1 MRLWSYAPKKKKSK
15 TSSGGSMTS
24 APVATPTVTQIVLA
38 PTPSP
43 VSSCADALPAAQALS
58 VVCCY
63 DSNGF
68 KDLTGN
74 DHGMFAHATA
84 TGNFWHTASLASGS
98 GSGPYPVATPT
109 RTWYLLEPV
118 QGSCTLQEGN
128 PIALPTGLTANFQS
142 TQTPQGGTC
151 GKSDERCYML
161 TLSEITPNIVIS
173 GSSGGTFANITAYF
187 GAATGV
193 TFFTFYTGGGHTGV
207 VTNAWLKHHD
217 HIYAV
222 GNTGGFGPPNYVLA
236 SFPVPSPNGTVQDAQ
251 MALSNVI
258 PSWSNSFDPLTSIL
272 MMHATASF
280 IYILVSAAWDGGAT
294 EVRLVKVNRA
304 TLRYVSHWNLASD
317 PNFQTPWG
325 IHCFNDD
332 LVFLVQAGFGGNPWK
347 FGYLQ
352 TSTSTTTVIGTVAQ
366 QCTNAGSGVPG
377 QNGFY
382 YAKNHFYLSSS
393 GSGSGVT
400 NVLKIGQLM
409 CPSNADIPWEDF

>member
-1 MRLWSYAPKKKKSK
+1 MKLLAFTPRKKKSK
-15 TSSGGSMTS
+15 AAAGASMTS
-24 APVATPTVTQIVLA
+24 APVARPTTTQIVLA
-38 PTPSP
+38 PPP
-43 VSSCADALPAAQALS
+43 PAGSSCADALPAAQSLS

-128 PIALPTGLTANFQS
+128 PIALPTGLSANFQS

-161 TLSEITPNIVIS
+161 TLSDLTPNVVVA
-173 GSSGGTFANITAYF
+173 GASGGTFANMAAYF

-193 TFFTFYTGGGHTGV
+193 TLFTFYTGGGHSNII
-207 VTNAWLKHHD
+207 TNAWLKHHD
-217 HIYAV
+217 HIYAI
-222 GNTGGFGPPNYVLA
+222 GNAGGFGPADYVLA
-236 SFPVPSPNGTVQDAQ
+236 SFPVPSPAGTVQDAQ
-251 MALSNVI
+251 MPLGSVI
-258 PSWSNSFDPLTSIL
+258 PSWSNLFDPTTAIL
-272 MMHATASF
+272 MLHATASF
-280 IYILVSAAWDGGAT
+280 IYILAYAAWDGDPAS
-294 EVRLVKVNRA
+294 VRLVKVNKS
-304 TLRYVSHWNLASD
+304 TLRYVAHWNLASD
-317 PNFQTPWG
+317 PNFQSPWG
-325 IHCFNDD
+325 LHAFNDD
-332 LVFLVQAGFGGNPWK
+332 LIFLVQAGFGGNPWK

-366 QCTNAGSGVPG
+366 QCTAAGEGVPG

-400 NVLKIGQLM
+400 NVVKIGQLS
-409 CPSNADIPWEDF
+409 CPSNAAIPWEDF